1 MLAITWNGAFTGGNL
16 GMRVDVVA
24 DGAQAVEALRDREYD
39 LVLMDC
45 QMPLMDGYGAA
56 TMIRSQEQ
64 SRGRVPVP
72 IIAITASAMRGDR
85 ERCLA
90 AGMDDYLAKPVRQVG
105 WKRCCING
113 WQAAS
118 DCAWGIK
125 KAARTGA
132 ASELMH
138 PCIRAHGTLL
148 FLSFSGRGDTVL
160 VVVEHRVFAQW
171 LSSCSPSSLY
181 Q

>member
-45 QMPLMDGYGAA
+45 HMPLMDGYGAA

-90 AGMDDYLAKPVRQVG
+90 AGMDDYLAKPVRRVELEKVLHK
-105 WKRCCING
+105 WL
-113 WQAAS
+113 AS
-118 DCAWGIK
+118 G
-125 KAARTGA
+125 
-132 ASELMH
+132 E
-138 PCIRAHGTLL
+138 
-148 FLSFSGRGDTVL
+148 
-160 VVVEHRVFAQW
+160 
-171 LSSCSPSSLY
+171 
-181 Q
+181 